1 MIDIACSSQ
10 HCNKEWIVFYINWL
24 KDVFVKKNPLCYFK
38 LWIFFWVFS
47 FRFHIFFWGSGF
59 ERLLSSLLLLWNNVK
74 VNERGRLPKLLPLID
89 FNHGKLFWLLSFF
102 LQWYSLPFVFKRAQ
116 WFSFVKELFKPFPL
130 VEFNHGELFWLLS
143 FFFDIDVLWHMYSPQ
158 LKLLCLYCVIID
170 ERVRIFLLE
179 YWYCKVWFEV

>member
-1 MIDIACSSQ
+1 
-10 HCNKEWIVFYINWL
+10 
-24 KDVFVKKNPLCYFK
+24 
-38 LWIFFWVFS
+38 
-47 FRFHIFFWGSGF
+47 
-59 ERLLSSLLLLWNNVK
+59 
-74 VNERGRLPKLLPLID
+74 
-89 FNHGKLFWLLSFF
+89 
-102 LQWYSLPFVFKRAQ
+102 
-116 WFSFVKELFKPFPL
+116 LFKPFPL